1 MEKKHWRD
9 TYKSD
14 FLASWDLDGKH
25 ILTISSCQEEECK
38 LAKGKEKK
46 VVARFTEKEL
56 SNGVKVK
63 PMILNP
69 TNCKFLQTKTGF
81 QFPADWIGFQ
91 VEISAEENKGG
102 IGEKLG
108 LRITKVVQKK
118 EFDIKW
124 ILEIKNIDEAKKQA
138 NLFHVN
144 MSDEQKKSIRDHI
157 TKLSNE
163 VQS

>member
-14 FLASWDLDGKH
+14 YLASWDLDGKH

-46 VVARFTEKEL
+46 VVARFEEKEL
-56 SNGVKVK
+56 TNGVKVK

-69 TNCKFLQTKTGF
+69 TNCKFLQTRTGC

-108 LRITKVVQKK
+108 LRVTKVLQKK
-118 EFDIKW
+118 EFDISS
-124 ILEIKNIDEAKKQA
+124 ILAIKDKVEATRQA
-138 NLFHVN
+138 HLFKAN
-144 MSDEQKKSIRDHI
+144 MTEGQVKIIRDHI
-157 TKLSNE
+157 ASLT
-163 VQS
+163 Q

>member
-1 MEKKHWRD
+1 
-9 TYKSD
+9 
-14 FLASWDLDGKH
+14 
-25 ILTISSCQEEECK
+25 
-38 LAKGKEKK
+38 
-46 VVARFTEKEL
+46 
-56 SNGVKVK
+56 
-63 PMILNP
+63 MILNP

-81 QFPADWIGFQ
+81 QFPADWVGFQ

-108 LRITKVVQKK
+108 LRVTKVVQKK
-118 EFDIKW
+118 EYDINW
-124 ILEIKNIDEAKKQA
+124 ILELKDLAEAKKQA

-144 MSDEQKKSIRDHI
+144 MSDAQKKSIRDHI